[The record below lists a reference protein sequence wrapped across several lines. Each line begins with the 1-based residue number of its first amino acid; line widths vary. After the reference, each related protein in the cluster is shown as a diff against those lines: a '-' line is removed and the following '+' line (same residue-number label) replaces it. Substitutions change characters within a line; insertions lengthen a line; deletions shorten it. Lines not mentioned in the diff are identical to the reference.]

1 MGDLDKAAA
10 AFACAR
16 QLDSAGWSLCL
27 DLADVRAEQGD
38 VAAAAS
44 LVEHGLEY
52 DPHEVTLRAAN
63 AAHRTRLAGATYRN
77 LLIDHACAGPKP
89 PRRLAARARR
99 IRTNGLPVAGPAIR
113 HQTGPNG

>member
-44 LVEHGLEY
+44 LVEQGLEY

-63 AAHRTRLAGATYRN
+63 AAHAHALPAPPTGTADRPRVRGAEAASKTR
-77 LLIDHACAGPKP
+77 CQGPPHPDQRPSGRWSRDP
-89 PRRLAARARR
+89 PPDRA
-99 IRTNGLPVAGPAIR
+99 
-113 HQTGPNG
+113 